1 MSSATKIEAFVL
13 AGGKSSRMGRDKG
26 LVELNG
32 KPMVS
37 YVLQALKESQL
48 PVKIIAN
55 NSEYEKFGLSVCT
68 DVVKEKGP
76 MGGLLTAFSNTDA
89 DVVLLIS
96 CDMPFV
102 NAEAINLL
110 LKAVDE
116 EQITAALV
124 KDRINPLLAVYPLH
138 LKRSVENAISSEEL
152 KMTDFILK
160 NPHTLVPSVA
170 QKMPWCFRNINDEQ
184 ELKEAEEKWSH
195 LL

>member
-1 MSSATKIEAFVL
+1 MSSTPKIEAFVL
-13 AGGKSSRMGRDKG
+13 AGGKSSRMGTDKG
-26 LVELNG
+26 LVHLNG

-37 YVLQALKESQL
+37 YVLRALQETKL

-55 NSEYEKFGLSVCT
+55 NPEYEKFELSVCI

-76 MGGLLTAFSNTDA
+76 MGGLLTALSNTDA

-124 KDRINPLLAVYPLH
+124 KDRINPMFAAYPAH
-138 LKRSVENAISSEEL
+138 LKKSVEDTIASEAL
-152 KMTDFILK
+152 KMTNFILK
-160 NPHTLVPSVA
+160 NPHILVPSVA
-170 QKMPWCFRNINDEQ
+170 QKLPWCFRNINDEQ